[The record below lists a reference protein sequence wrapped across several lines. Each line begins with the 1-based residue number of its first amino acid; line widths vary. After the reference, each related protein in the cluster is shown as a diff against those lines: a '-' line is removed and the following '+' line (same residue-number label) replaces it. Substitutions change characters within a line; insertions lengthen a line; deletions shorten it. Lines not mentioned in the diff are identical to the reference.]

1 MRFVPGSTDVLASR
15 AKLGVIVPSTNS
27 TVGPEYEMLR
37 PHGVTHHIGRM
48 VLPPRPYDNMDTYR
62 QALEHEEGGL
72 HEALEVLMNCE
83 PHAVA
88 HGHSIHSF
96 RGTIERAEEL
106 LADVLYTLDSDPIM
120 TFATP
125 DAPDLE
131 EIIGS
136 AKLIVNATTLGWHGN
151 DTPLPAR
158 FLNNQMTVYDMV
170 YRPTQLLADA
180 KACGAHGYDGVGM
193 LARQAMLAFHHWTGL
208 TPPFELMR
216 DALLNTI

>member
-1 MRFVPGSTDVLASR
+1 MRFVPGTTDVLASR

-88 HGHSIHSF
+88 QHTVH
-96 RGTIERAEEL
+96 RLRDERA
-106 LADVLYTLDSDPIM
+106 I
-120 TFATP
+120 
-125 DAPDLE
+125 
-131 EIIGS
+131 
-136 AKLIVNATTLGWHGN
+136 
-151 DTPLPAR
+151 
-158 FLNNQMTVYDMV
+158 
-170 YRPTQLLADA
+170 
-180 KACGAHGYDGVGM
+180 M
-193 LARQAMLAFHHWTGL
+193 LAEARLRTEVRRQRDVGGL
-208 TPPFELMR
+208 PHR
-216 DALLNTI
+216 HDALERRKRRAQLSRSC